1 MTAELVREAH
11 DRLEEQVARGLVA
24 EGYEVFV
31 APGPHLLPRE
41 LVGLRPDI
49 LARRGGENLL
59 VEVKLVPTPGGAE
72 QAKRMAQAVQSLPGW
87 EVRLVTAPGPEPSS
101 PWSLAD
107 AEARIGQA
115 ARFAEQ
121 DYHEA
126 ALVLLV
132 AAAEA
137 LGRRRA
143 SVEQVRAQPWS
154 PATLFRELIFHG
166 LIDREDA
173 ECLER
178 AIVARNRI
186 THGIADE
193 NVDPAEVAALVEVVG
208 RLAAEAREAE
218 VGAGGFDAASPDA
231 A

>member
-31 APGPHLLPRE
+31 APGAHLLPRE

-115 ARFAEQ
+115 ARLAGRVSPSK
-121 DYHEA
+121 A
-126 ALVLLV
+126 TTRPPWSCWSPP
-132 AAAEA
+132 
-137 LGRRRA
+137 RRR
-143 SVEQVRAQPWS
+143 W
-154 PATLFRELIFHG
+154 
-166 LIDREDA
+166 
-173 ECLER
+173 
-178 AIVARNRI
+178 
-186 THGIADE
+186 
-193 NVDPAEVAALVEVVG
+193 
-208 RLAAEAREAE
+208 
-218 VGAGGFDAASPDA
+218 AGGSQASSRSGRSRGARRPCFA
-231 A
+231 SSSSTA